1 MDYRCSQF
9 VQLKTN
15 PEKLNH
21 LTVATGESRS
31 EPDSP
36 VVFSRN
42 DLITYL
48 ALTAVA
54 SFTLMLARMLT
65 PSVAGYGTHEQ
76 LGLPPCLFFK
86 LTGIP
91 CPNCG
96 LTTSF
101 AHTARLHFYQ
111 ALITQPFGLIAFC
124 LTAASIPFF
133 VFLIRRR
140 ISWSEFMRAKGLDRL
155 IYTLIAIYLLSW
167 IYKIAAIKLTGN

>member
-9 VQLKTN
+9 AQLKTN

-21 LTVATGESRS
+21 LTVTTGESRS

-42 DLITYL
+42 DQFTYL
-48 ALTAVA
+48 ALIAGA
-54 SFTLMLARMLT
+54 GFTLMLARMLT
-65 PSVAGYGTHEQ
+65 PSIAGYGTHEQ

-101 AHTARLHFYQ
+101 AHSARFHFYQ
-111 ALITQPFGLIAFC
+111 AFIAQPFGLIVFC
-124 LTAASIPFF
+124 LTVASIPVF
-133 VFLIRRR
+133 VFLLHQR
-140 ISWSEFMRAKGLDRL
+140 ISWSEFIRAKGFDRL
-155 IYTLIAIYLLSW
+155 IYALIAIYLLGW
-167 IYKIAAIKLTGN
+167 IYKIVAIKLTGN